1 MKIKQKQLFIYCLVI
16 GLILVLTIVMP
27 ACSPKSTTTTTGTQT
42 SSSNTMIITTT
53 TTTTTKSSS
62 LSKTTSTPKST
73 ATLTSV
79 GISPTNPP
87 NLKLS
92 FTQNFIAT
100 GNYSD
105 GSTADVTSLVTW
117 NSSDPAKA
125 AFLSVSGGLLTG
137 ISQGNGITITATYQ
151 GMTSNAVNI
160 NVIGSG
166 MP

>member
-1 MKIKQKQLFIYCLVI
+1 MKIKRKQLFGYCLLI

-27 ACSPKSTTTTTGTQT
+27 ACSPKSTTTTAGTQA
-42 SSSNTMIITTT
+42 SSSNTMIIT

-73 ATLTSV
+73 VALTSV
-79 GISPTNPP
+79 GISPINPP

-92 FTQNFIAT
+92 FTQNFVAT

-137 ISQGNGITITATYQ
+137 ISLGNGITITATFQ

>member
-1 MKIKQKQLFIYCLVI
+1 MKIKSMRLYGFCLVI
-16 GLILVLTIVMP
+16 GMITLLTLALS
-27 ACSPKSTTTTTGTQT
+27 ACSSGSSSTSVVTSSSNSSTTTEIISTTTKTTTSYSKTTTTG
-42 SSSNTMIITTT
+42 
-53 TTTTTKSSS
+53 KV
-62 LSKTTSTPKST
+62 T
-73 ATLTSV
+73 ATLTSIA
-79 GISPTNPP
+79 ISPTSPP
-87 NLKLS
+87 NLKLG

-151 GMTSNAVNI
+151 GMTTNSVSI
-160 NVIGSG
+160 TTIP
-166 MP
+166 MPF

>member
-1 MKIKQKQLFIYCLVI
+1 MKIKRKQLFGYCLLI

-27 ACSPKSTTTTTGTQT
+27 ACSPKSTTTTAGTQA
-42 SSSNTMIITTT
+42 SSSNTMIITP
-53 TTTTTKSSS
+53 TTTTKSSS

-73 ATLTSV
+73 VALTSV
-79 GISPTNPP
+79 GISPINPP

-92 FTQNFIAT
+92 FTQNFVAT

-137 ISQGNGITITATYQ
+137 ISLGNGITITATFQ

>member
-1 MKIKQKQLFIYCLVI
+1 MKIKRKQLFGYCLLI

-27 ACSPKSTTTTTGTQT
+27 ACSPKSTTTTAGTQA
-42 SSSNTMIITTT
+42 SSSNTMIIT

-137 ISQGNGITITATYQ
+137 ISLGNGITITATYQ

>member
-1 MKIKQKQLFIYCLVI
+1 MKIKRKQLFGYCLLI

-27 ACSPKSTTTTTGTQT
+27 ACSPKSTTTTAGTQA
-42 SSSNTMIITTT
+42 SSSNTMIITT

-73 ATLTSV
+73 VALTSV
-79 GISPTNPP
+79 GISPINPP

-92 FTQNFIAT
+92 FTQNFVAT

-137 ISQGNGITITATYQ
+137 ISLGNGITITATFQ

>member
-1 MKIKQKQLFIYCLVI
+1 MKIKRKQLFGYCLLI

-27 ACSPKSTTTTTGTQT
+27 ACSPKSTTTTAGTQA
-42 SSSNTMIITTT
+42 SSSNTMIIT

-73 ATLTSV
+73 VALTSV
-79 GISPTNPP
+79 GISPINPP

-92 FTQNFIAT
+92 FTQNFVAT

-137 ISQGNGITITATYQ
+137 ISQGNGITITATFQ

>member
-1 MKIKQKQLFIYCLVI
+1 MKIKRKQLFGYCLLI

-27 ACSPKSTTTTTGTQT
+27 ACSPKSTTTTAGTQA
-42 SSSNTMIITTT
+42 SSSNTMIITT

-73 ATLTSV
+73 AALTSV
-79 GISPTNPP
+79 GISPINPP

-92 FTQNFIAT
+92 FTQNFVAT

-137 ISQGNGITITATYQ
+137 ISLGNGITITATYQ